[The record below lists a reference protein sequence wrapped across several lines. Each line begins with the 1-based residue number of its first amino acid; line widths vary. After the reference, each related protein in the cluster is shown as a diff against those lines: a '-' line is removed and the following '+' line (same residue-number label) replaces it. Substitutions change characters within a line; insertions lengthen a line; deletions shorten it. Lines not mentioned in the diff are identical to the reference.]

1 MIMIQMMRA
10 ADTRE
15 KPVAQSLIYKTCHIQ
30 TRGVIS
36 NMKQLLSM
44 TFAVFV
50 LFLASGSLSASQD
63 NINDHASLGNI
74 KTGKG
79 VFLVDIGDA
88 KKLNFYLEVIQ
99 GTYKGMKAQGVEPDF
114 ILVYIG
120 PSVKYLSSAPSSE
133 IEQEAG
139 GILLEIES
147 NVEALAELGIKQE
160 VCAVATRVF
169 GIDNNSILP
178 GMTLVGDGFI
188 SLIGYQAQ
196 GYHLVPVF

>member
-1 MIMIQMMRA
+1 MKNLNFIN
-10 ADTRE
+10 
-15 KPVAQSLIYKTCHIQ
+15 LIVKTLG
-30 TRGVIS
+30 T
-36 NMKQLLSM
+36 LLIALSINS
-44 TFAVFV
+44 A
-50 LFLASGSLSASQD
+50 LATETLID
-63 NINDHASLGNI
+63 DHVSLGDL
-74 KTGKG
+74 KVGKG

-120 PSVKYLSSAPSSE
+120 PSVKYLSNAPSSDTE
-133 IEQEAG
+133 KSAG
-139 GILLEIES
+139 GTLLEIES
-147 NVEALAELGIKQE
+147 NVAALAKLGIKQE

-169 GIDNNSILP
+169 GIGNKTVFPD
-178 GMTLVGDGFI
+178 MTLVGDGFI

>member
-1 MIMIQMMRA
+1 MKNIVKKFLNTLLLVLAINTVHA
-10 ADTRE
+10 AE
-15 KPVAQSLIYKTCHIQ
+15 N
-30 TRGVIS
+30 VIDDS
-36 NMKQLLSM
+36 
-44 TFAVFV
+44 
-50 LFLASGSLSASQD
+50 
-63 NINDHASLGNI
+63 ASLGNI
-74 KTGKG
+74 KVGKG

-120 PSVKYLSSAPSSE
+120 PSVRYLSSTPASE
-133 IEQEAG
+133 TEQEAG

-147 NVEALAELGIKQE
+147 NVEALAELGVKQE

-169 GIDNNSILP
+169 GIDNKTVLP
-178 GMTLVGDGFI
+178 DLALVGDGFI